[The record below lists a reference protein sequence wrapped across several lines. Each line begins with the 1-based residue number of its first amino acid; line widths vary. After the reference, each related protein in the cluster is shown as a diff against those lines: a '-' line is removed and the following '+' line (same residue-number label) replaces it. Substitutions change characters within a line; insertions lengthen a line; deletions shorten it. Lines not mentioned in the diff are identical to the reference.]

1 MILNLKPTGKEEV
14 LKKRYLRADAR
25 SDSGLKN

>member
-1 MILNLKPTGKEEV
+1 MILNLKPTGKV
-14 LKKRYLRADAR
+14 AKKRYLRADAR